1 MLLAKLST
9 TQTFNQSAFD
19 NLRRRYPFR
28 RLFKPLSIM
37 NELEALQN
45 AANRCGLVI
54 HEWHHLDRR
63 KKIKHYYAT
72 KDGTSISPS
81 LGYEQLNYFLLG
93 YIKATKTL

>member
-1 MLLAKLST
+1 MY
-9 TQTFNQSAFD
+9 
-19 NLRRRYPFR
+19 NLRRRYTIR

-45 AANRCGLVI
+45 AADKCGLVI

-72 KDGTSISPS
+72 RNGISISPS
-81 LGYEQLNYFLLG
+81 LDYEQLNHFLLG
-93 YIKATKTL
+93 YIKATKPL